1 MRVVVVGGGVIGVSS
16 AFELALRG
24 HEVELFE
31 AGEALAAQTSFANGG
46 VITPGM
52 CEPWNAPGVWR
63 DLIASFF
70 DSGSPMKL
78 HLDAIPGLATWG
90 LQFLAQSSTRRFTA
104 NTQASFALCQYSLQ
118 HTTRWVMEH
127 GLACHYRSPATAGG
141 AVATGNMKIF
151 PDRQS
156 SAFSMR
162 LLELLKPLGLQV
174 ECLSA
179 DAVLEKEPALAAIR
193 HTIECGLYFPADTSG
208 DARLFTRAVGAKLIE
223 AGGRIHFN
231 QRVEALL
238 GDRKRVRGVVVNGQT
253 IEADAVVVAAA
264 NASPELLTPY
274 AVRLPIKPVKGY
286 SLTIDISHV
295 DTKPRI
301 PVINQAMHAVLNPL
315 GESLRVAGTA
325 EFTRCGDTT
334 LGKARI
340 DNMKALVRG
349 TYPDIAAQLGDE
361 HIQPWCGFR
370 PMTPDGKPYI
380 GGSGINGL
388 YVNAGHGYLGWT
400 QAVGSALV
408 LADSIE
414 SRALAIDGAQFSV
427 NR

>member
-1 MRVVVVGGGVIGVSS
+1 MRVVVVGGGLTGVSS

-31 AGEALAAQTSFANGG
+31 AGEELAAQTSFANGG

-52 CEPWNAPGVWR
+52 CEPWNTPGVWR

-78 HLDAIPGLATWG
+78 HLDAIPGLAMWG
-90 LQFLAQSSTRRFTA
+90 LQFLAQSSTRRFNA
-104 NTQASFALCQYSLQ
+104 NTRASFALCQYSLE
-118 HTTRWVMEH
+118 HTTRWVVEH
-127 GLACHYRSPATAGG
+127 GLACHYRSSATMDSE
-141 AVATGNMKIF
+141 VPTGNMKIF

-156 SAFSMR
+156 STFSMQ
-162 LLELLKPLGLQV
+162 LLELLKPLGLQA
-174 ECLSA
+174 ERLSA
-179 DAVLEKEPALAAIR
+179 DAVLDKEPALAAIR
-193 HTIECGLYFPADTSG
+193 HKIDCGLYFPADTSG
-208 DARLFTRAVGAKLIE
+208 DARLFTRAVGAKLLD
-223 AGGRIHFN
+223 AGGRVHLN

-238 GDRKRVRGVVVNGQT
+238 GDSKQVRGVVVNGQPV
-253 IEADAVVVAAA
+253 EADAVVVAAA
-264 NASPELLTPY
+264 NASPELLAPL
-274 AVRLPIKPVKGY
+274 ALHLPIKPVKGY

-295 DTKPRI
+295 DSRPRI

-315 GESLRVAGTA
+315 GKSLRVAGTA
-325 EFTRCGDTT
+325 EFTRRQDTS
-334 LGKARI
+334 LGRARI
-340 DNMKALVRG
+340 DNMKTLVRG

-370 PMTPDGKPYI
+370 PMTPDGKPYM
-380 GGSGINGL
+380 GSSGVKGL
-388 YVNAGHGYLGWT
+388 YINAGHGYLGWT

-408 LADSIE
+408 LADILE
-414 SRALAIDGAQFSV
+414 SKAPAIDGSLFSV